1 LQRYFEQHK
10 ENYRWSSRVNFAEI
24 YVPTDSTANAIYKK
38 IRQGKNFQELAEK
51 NTTRPG
57 YQEKKGVW
65 GFQLFAANSLSDIA
79 SKLPIDS
86 VTPPFRYEEG
96 WSILKVLA
104 RDSAQA
110 KTFEEAKPEVLSEYQ
125 NDAVERRKLEWVK
138 ELRNKYP
145 VVINSEILGEAVK

>member
-1 LQRYFEQHK
+1 
-10 ENYRWSSRVNFAEI
+10 
-24 YVPTDSTANAIYKK
+24 
-38 IRQGKNFQELAEK
+38 
-51 NTTRPG
+51 
-57 YQEKKGVW
+57 
-65 GFQLFAANSLSDIA
+65 
-79 SKLPIDS
+79 

>member
-1 LQRYFEQHK
+1 LQKSTYP
-10 ENYRWSSRVNFAEI
+10 
-24 YVPTDSTANAIYKK
+24 PTARQTQSIKK
-38 IRQGKNFQELAEK
+38 YGKGKFPGTRGE

-79 SKLPIDS
+79 SKIPIDS

-96 WSILKVLA
+96 WSILKVLPETA
-104 RDSAQA
+104 PKQN
-110 KTFEEAKPEVLSEYQ
+110 FEEAKPEVLSEYQ